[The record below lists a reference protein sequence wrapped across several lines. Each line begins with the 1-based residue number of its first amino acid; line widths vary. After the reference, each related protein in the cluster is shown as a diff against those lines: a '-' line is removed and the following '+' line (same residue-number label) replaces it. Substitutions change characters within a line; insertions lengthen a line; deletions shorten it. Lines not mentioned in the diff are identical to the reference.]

1 MDAVHDFEQLRRL
14 ARRRLPRFAFDFIDG
29 GAGRE
34 AALERNVRAFAE
46 AQIVPDPL
54 HVAATDDAGCTILGQ
69 RCAAPFGIAPMGGL
83 GLLGADA
90 DVAIARAA
98 AACEVPHVLS
108 AVANTSLET
117 VADAAGRAPWLQLYC
132 PQDRTLLFSLVDRA
146 RAVGCPA
153 LVLTI
158 DMPAVG
164 KRLRDLRNGTTIPF
178 RWRWKTLLDAASR
191 PRWSLAQLRQGPL
204 EFPNLQAGDDGSD
217 LAKLMARQTGGRID
231 WELIAT
237 LRDRWPGALLIKGV
251 QCAALAARARRLGC
265 DGVIVSNH
273 GGRQL
278 DGAPAPLHSVGGVA
292 VAMGE
297 GLTAIDSG
305 LRNGEDLL
313 KARLAGAALGF
324 FGRPVA
330 YAYAAG
336 GEPAVSALLRALRA
350 EYACARAQAG
360 EGSTHVRL
368 LLRGPG
374 YHERA
379 GAPPRERDD
388 VLQPRR
394 SAERIEAEA

>member
-1 MDAVHDFEQLRRL
+1 MDAVHDFQQLRYL

-46 AQIVPDPL
+46 AEIVADPL
-54 HVAATDDAGCTILGQ
+54 HVAGADDTACSVLGQ

-98 AACEVPHVLS
+98 AACGVPHVLS
-108 AVANTSLET
+108 AVANTALET
-117 VADAAGRAPWLQLYC
+117 VADAARRAPWLQLYC
-132 PQDRTLLFSLVDRA
+132 PQDRALLFSLIDRA
-146 RAVGCPA
+146 RAVGCPV

-191 PRWSLAQLRQGPL
+191 PRWSLAQLRRGPL
-204 EFPNLQAGDDGSD
+204 EFPNLHAEAGDSD
-217 LAKLMARQTGGRID
+217 LATLMTRQTGGRID
-231 WELIAT
+231 WELVAA

-251 QCAALAARARRLGC
+251 QCVALAARARRLGC

-278 DGAPAPLHSVGGVA
+278 DAALAPLHSVGDVA
-292 VAMGE
+292 GLMGDS
-297 GLTAIDSG
+297 LTAIDSG

-313 KARLAGAALGF
+313 KARLAGAAIGF

-336 GEPAVSALLRALRA
+336 GESAVTALLRALRA

-360 EGSTHVRL
+360 EGSAHTRL
-368 LLRGPG
+368 LLRGHRHP
-374 YHERA
+374 ERA
-379 GAPPRERDD
+379 GAASRELDD
-388 VLQPRR
+388 GLHSRR
-394 SAERIEAEA
+394 TAEHIEDEA